1 MPKSNPPRPRR
12 LPRLVLLVLSASAPL
27 GLQAAGPGP
36 DDGSAGPVSNEFIAR
51 RLYQRAE
58 ELLEMGEA
66 DRAIKMF
73 ETIISQHPRTL
84 AKYEALL
91 AIGKHHA
98 ESGRHL
104 KAIEQLK
111 RIKPLAR
118 TQEVLSGKRLEI
130 YLESLYLSGVG
141 QFHMKDY
148 AAAFPILRKI
158 TRDHPNSVWANQAY
172 YYIGLCHFAQSNW
185 SKAIDAL
192 SLVGTFV
199 DPDSP
204 SVDYVEAGR
213 RFYVKIEDA
222 DLPVLYRL
230 GKTTR
235 LEIETSRGDR
245 ETVECIPLSM
255 QQAIFLASV
264 PTEIALPKANDG
276 KLQVSGGDAIE
287 ARYADGNTRQGRKD
301 VLRQARVKVV
311 STGSVQFTTG
321 TYESPAVAA
330 FLGQPLFVVVR
341 DADLDTSARA
351 DSAEVT
357 LEVRYRVET
366 DRVDEAVVDAQLGLG
381 EQQQYR
387 TRDQLTVRL
396 RELGQGEAVHSGRFA
411 GKITL
416 QAITMDA
423 PADTTDRILSAALN
437 DEILVTYSDARH
449 IQGEAVREVQARI
462 VAAGE
467 IDAAPRA
474 TQPIVSDPT
483 LRAQVRLVEAEAFLE
498 LARIFRSMGLN
509 DGGDEKAREGLDRI
523 QQVLRIETPIA
534 ATYREQA
541 WKLKWQLQMVQED
554 FAGAITTCKL
564 FHALYPDSPFVDQAM
579 VSVGKIRFEDK
590 KYKEAIEVF
599 EAILAMPNSHAKAE
613 AQYMIARSLDAGI
626 RAEEVK
632 TPAGARKRE
641 AAIRAYKRCAEK
653 YPDSEFAGPSLA
665 ELVDYY
671 IRTRD
676 FVRANDLLEQIFQ
689 DYPDA
694 AFLDAMLLK
703 WTQVA
708 YLNREYRKA
717 YEKCTQLIFEYPDS
731 QYIDQAK
738 RILPS
743 LQRIVKG
750 QNDSE
755 NQQ

>member
-1 MPKSNPPRPRR
+1 
-12 LPRLVLLVLSASAPL
+12 LLVLLVLAGPAALSL
-27 GLQAAGPGP
+27 RAAGPDP
-36 DDGSAGPVSNEFIAR
+36 DDASAGPSSNAFIAR

-58 ELLEMGEA
+58 DLLEMGEA

-98 ESGRHL
+98 RSGRHL
-104 KAIEQLK
+104 KAIELLK
-111 RIKPLAR
+111 RIKPLAQ
-118 TQEVLSGKRLEI
+118 THKGLSGKRLEI
-130 YLESLYLSGVG
+130 YLESLYLAGVG

-148 AAAFPILRKI
+148 TAAFPILRKI
-158 TRDHPNSVWANQAY
+158 TRDYPNSVWANQAY

-230 GKTTR
+230 GKTAR
-235 LEIETSRGDR
+235 LEIQTSRGDR
-245 ETVECIPLSM
+245 EIIECIPLSM

-264 PTEIALPKANDG
+264 PTEIALPRADDG

-287 ARYADGNTRQGRKD
+287 ARYADANTRQGRKD

-330 FLGQPLFVVVR
+330 FVGQPLFVVVR
-341 DADLDTSARA
+341 DADLDTSARSDA
-351 DSAEVT
+351 AEVT

-366 DRVDEAVVDAQLGLG
+366 DRADDVVDAQLGLG

-387 TRDQLTVRL
+387 TRDQLTVQL
-396 RELGQGEAVHSGRFA
+396 TELGRGEAIHSGRFA
-411 GKITL
+411 GKVL
-416 QAITMDA
+416 LEPITMDA

-449 IQGEAVREVQARI
+449 IQGEAVRDVQARI

-509 DGGDEKAREGLDRI
+509 DGGDEKARQGLDRI
-523 QQVLRIETPIA
+523 EQVLGIETPIA

-590 KYKEAIEVF
+590 QYKEAIEVF
-599 EAILAMPNSHAKAE
+599 EAILALPNSHAKAE
-613 AQYMIARSLDAGI
+613 AQYMIARCLDVGI
-626 RAEEVK
+626 RPEDVETA
-632 TPAGARKRE
+632 AGARKRE

-755 NQQ
+755 NEQ